1 MAIFEKMQTLLQGV
15 NVYMSVHVCV
25 HSSLVSRMARQD
37 SNL

>member
-1 MAIFEKMQTLLQGV
+1 MAICEKMQTLLQGV
-15 NVYMSVHVCV
+15 NVYMSLRVCV

>member
-15 NVYMSVHVCV
+15 NVYMSVRECV
-25 HSSLVSRMARQD
+25 YSSLVSRMARQD